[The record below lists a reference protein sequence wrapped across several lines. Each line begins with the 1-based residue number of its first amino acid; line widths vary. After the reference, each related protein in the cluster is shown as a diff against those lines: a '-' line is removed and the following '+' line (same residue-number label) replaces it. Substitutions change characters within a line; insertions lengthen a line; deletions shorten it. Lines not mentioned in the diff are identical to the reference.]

1 MNGKKNREKNLT
13 GFLNHPLPEQLKF
26 LHSKIGF
33 QGHIVLKMPEKLQI
47 FDEGWIDALYETE
60 VDGAATESKLT
71 LE

>member
-1 MNGKKNREKNLT
+1 MQKKSEKNLT
-13 GFLNHPLPEQLKF
+13 GFLYQPLPEQLKF

-33 QGHIVLKMPEKLQI
+33 QGHILLKMPEELQI